1 MDFDISIF
9 IYSDDQLTFSEDN
22 IFSVKRFNS
31 DIKISYRKI
40 ISGLN
45 LNQSIVSFFSDIEST
60 YSINKK
66 NEITLMIGVFCDVNK
81 EITANAFI
89 DKNSMALISIM
100 GINLEVSY
108 YPSI

>member
-9 IYSDDQLTFSEDN
+9 IYSPDQLTFLEDN

-31 DIKISYRKI
+31 EIKISYRKM
-40 ISGLN
+40 ISGQN
-45 LNQSIVSFFSDIEST
+45 LNQSIVDFFSDIEST
-60 YSINKK
+60 YGINKK
-66 NEITLMIGVFCDVNK
+66 NEVTLMIGGFCDVNK
-81 EITANAFI
+81 ALNANAFI
-89 DKNSMALISIM
+89 DKNSIALMSRM